1 LPISIKNKNKLRV
14 ARSAKGGDWGGWA
27 PPRGV
32 RGCTPKTHP
41 SNFTL
46 RYPAHFFQYEKIS
59 ALKKLK
65 KGRLTSQP
73 DYFYQCAAQ
82 CRAVKLNEI
91 KKTGEME
98 QKKHGEME
106 QKKRGVKK
114 K

>member
-1 LPISIKNKNKLRV
+1 LGGLPP
-14 ARSAKGGDWGGWA
+14 KGGK
-27 PPRGV
+27 GV
-32 RGCTPKTHP
+32 HP
-41 SNFTL
+41 QNAYFKFHTTL
-46 RYPAHFFQYEKIS
+46 SCAFFQYEKIS